1 MGLIQGLLWLWP
13 LPLGTHSQTS
23 RSVERWPSCSITPS
37 EQAYRA
43 DEAAARQQQAI
54 PLADGEDYGDEFSDE
69 EVPF

>member
-1 MGLIQGLLWLWP
+1 MWALLEP
-13 LPLGTHSQTS
+13 VFRAGETFPHD
-23 RSVERWPSCSITPS
+23 PSITETEARALWV

-54 PLADGEDYGDEFSDE
+54 PLADGDDYGDEFGDG